1 MAKNKIYIDDGFDP
15 ILLQGARFEPL
26 MEMPIIEKPR
36 HFTIPSI
43 MVPFSER
50 NKNTDANAA
59 LMFYEKDENFAE
71 VLKQPESFIEKF
83 LKYKVI
89 ISPDCSLYRD
99 APFQNQLLN
108 IYRRQIIGSFF
119 QRKGCYVIPNARWG
133 DERTYTA
140 KVLPFKIAFLGIEKH
155 SIISVGTYGCIQS
168 KDDKYYFK
176 AGLESMLETLEPEVV
191 LVYGSMPDSVFGEY
205 LNCTR
210 FVQYDNWTKLRH
222 GGER

>member
-1 MAKNKIYIDDGFDP
+1 MAKNKISIDDGFDT

-26 MEMPIIEKPR
+26 MEMPIIEKPK
-36 HFTIPSI
+36 HYIIPSL

-50 NKNTDANAA
+50 NKSTDENAA
-59 LMFYEKDENFAE
+59 LMFYEGDDNFAE
-71 VLKQPESFIEKF
+71 VLRQPDSFVEEF
-83 LKYKVI
+83 LRYKVV

-119 QRKGCYVIPNARWG
+119 QRKGRYVVPNVRWG
-133 DERTYTA
+133 DERTYTT
-140 KVLPFKIAFLGIEKH
+140 KMLPFRIAFLGVEKH
-155 SIISVGTYGCIQS
+155 SIISVGTYGCIQGR
-168 KDDKYYFK
+168 DNKYHFK

-191 LVYGSMPDSVFGEY
+191 LVYGSMPNTVFGDY
-205 LNCTR
+205 LNCTK
-210 FVQYDNWTKLRH
+210 FVQFDNWTKLRH

>member
-1 MAKNKIYIDDGFDP
+1 MAKNKIRINDGFDP
-15 ILLQGARFEPL
+15 VLLQGARFEPM

-36 HFTIPSI
+36 HYIIPSI

-50 NKNTDANAA
+50 CKSTNENAA

-71 VLKQPESFIEKF
+71 VLKQPESYIEEF
-83 LKYKVI
+83 LKYKAI

-108 IYRRQIIGSFF
+108 IYRRQIIGSLF

-133 DERTYTA
+133 DERTYTT
-140 KVLPFKIAFLGIEKH
+140 KILPFKIAFLGIERH
-155 SIISVGTYGCIQS
+155 SIISIGTYGCIQS
-168 KDDKYYFK
+168 KDDKYHFK
-176 AGLESMLETLEPEVV
+176 AGLESMLQTLEPEVV